1 MARSKAEI
9 ISDMVDAG
17 MSDDEIRSAFKGQSS
32 QQNEQPLRNAWQAA
46 QGVLGSRPELQPY
59 SYPAEPVPS
68 DPVGGALNM
77 ARRTLEA
84 PIRMGQTLAS
94 GPQNLGETVAEE
106 GALHGYPKT
115 GLAVGGA
122 VAMAP
127 YIAGAYSALKGLARP
142 PLESTGRIKQAS
154 DEIRK
159 SASSR
164 WFKAVGGT
172 TANAKELGAEEA
184 LRLGRVA
191 KDAGVVTTFNSA
203 ENQANKITQGLD
215 QSGKKIGELRA
226 IGDLYGDS
234 PEAMKIVQTIKQ
246 DLGAKYGSGIRS
258 GESGDLDKAIQEVLK
273 LEPVDTLTA
282 GEELSGFMQKAVPSD
297 TSSVRVTTP
306 PKGTPIISEHNPI
319 YPMAGGKTVN
329 VPNPS
334 YVPPSESNIQLSR
347 GPYDQFR
354 LAQESPDYIPEY
366 DIRRPTTFNEVAKV
380 ATDINQYA
388 KGQSK
393 LLQPTGAMTDAAN
406 VISRVNDEALMKALP
421 EQKGIEYKQNLQK
434 FADLSKLDRMNE
446 LKTAGEIGADHN
458 GLIKNIY
465 NMVFHRFR
473 HQLSAQAMDAIAN
486 VLSTKSRLVP
496 QMNPVSAAVAGRK
509 ALISQ
514 FIDNRSKGSNQ

>member
-1 MARSKAEI
+1 MALTEAEELELLELEEQEA
-9 ISDMVDAG
+9 AG
-17 MSDDEIRSAFKGQSS
+17 S
-32 QQNEQPLRNAWQAA
+32 QQQPQAPSAWQATQQA
-46 QGVLGSRPELQPY
+46 LGSRPELQPY
-59 SYPAEPVPS
+59 SYPPDPIPA

-84 PIRMGQTLAS
+84 PIRLGQTLSS
-94 GPQNLGETVAEE
+94 GPQVLGETITEE
-106 GALHGYPKT
+106 SALAGYPKT
-115 GLAVGGA
+115 GLAIGGA

-142 PLESTGRIKQAS
+142 PLQSTDAQYQISKQA
-154 DEIRK
+154 RK
-159 SASSR
+159 SASSG

-172 TANAKELGAEEA
+172 PANARELGADEA
-184 LRLGRVA
+184 LRLGRMA
-191 KDAGVVTTFNSA
+191 RKTGVITPFNSV
-203 ENQANKITQGLD
+203 ENQAENIAKGLD
-215 QSGKKIGELRA
+215 SSGRKIGELRA
-226 IGDLYGDS
+226 MGDLYGDS

-246 DLGAKYGSGIRS
+246 DLGARYGSGIRS

-282 GEELSGFMQKAVPSD
+282 GEELSGFMQKGIPPE
-297 TSSVRVTTP
+297 TSSFRVTTP
-306 PKGTPIISEHNPI
+306 GKGVPTIPQNNPI

-329 VPNPS
+329 APNPA
-334 YVPPSESNIQLSR
+334 YTPPSESNVQINR

-406 VISRVNDEALMKALP
+406 VISRVNDESLMKALP

-434 FADLSKLDRMNE
+434 FGDLSKLDRMNE
-446 LKTAGEIGADHN
+446 LKAAGEVGANQN
-458 GLIKNIY
+458 GVIKSIY

-473 HQLSAQAMDAIAN
+473 HQLSAQAMDTIAN
-486 VLSTKSRLVP
+486 VLSTKSRLAP

>member
-1 MARSKAEI
+1 MSWQPPE
-9 ISDMVDAG
+9 SDFDWQPPA
-17 MSDDEIRSAFKGQSS
+17 SDFDWQPPESDFQETQSVLQAT
-32 QQNEQPLRNAWQAA
+32 QQA
-46 QGVLGSRPELQPY
+46 LGSRPELQPY
-59 SYPAEPVPS
+59 SYPPDPIPA

-84 PIRMGQTLAS
+84 PIRLGQTLSS
-94 GPQNLGETVAEE
+94 GPQVLGETITEE
-106 GALHGYPKT
+106 GALAGYPKT
-115 GLAVGGA
+115 GLAIGGA

-142 PLESTGRIKQAS
+142 PLQSTDSQYQISKQA
-154 DEIRK
+154 RK
-159 SASSR
+159 SASSG

-172 TANAKELGAEEA
+172 PANARELGADEA
-184 LRLGRVA
+184 LRLGRMA
-191 KDAGVVTTFNSA
+191 RDSGVVTTFNSA
-203 ENQANKITQGLD
+203 ENQANRIAQGLK
-215 QSGKKIGELRA
+215 QTGQKLGETRA
-226 IGDLYGDS
+226 MGDLYGDS

-246 DLGAKYGSGIRS
+246 DLGPKYATGIKS
-258 GESGDLDKAIQEVLK
+258 GEAGDLDKAIQEVMK
-273 LEPVDTLTA
+273 MEPIDTLTP
-282 GEELSGFMQKAVPSD
+282 GEELSGFMQKGIPSE

-306 PKGTPIISEHNPI
+306 GKGVPTIPQNNPM

-329 VPNPS
+329 TPNPS

-366 DIRRPTTFNEVAKV
+366 DIRRPTTFGEVAKV

-393 LLQPTGAMTDAAN
+393 MLQPSGALTDAAN
-406 VISRVNDEALMKALP
+406 VISKVNDEALMRVLP
-421 EQKGIEYKQNLQK
+421 KEQGVAYQQNLQK
-434 FADLSKLDRMNE
+434 YGDLSKLDRMNE
-446 LKTAGEIGADHN
+446 LKAAGEVGANQN
-458 GLIKNIY
+458 GVIKSIY

-473 HQLSAQAMDAIAN
+473 HQLSAQAMDTIAN
-486 VLSTKSRLVP
+486 VLSTKSRLAP

>member
-1 MARSKAEI
+1 MARSKEQI

-17 MSDDEIRSAFKGQSS
+17 MSDDEIRSSFKKKSS
-32 QQNEQPLRNAWQAA
+32 SDPE
-46 QGVLGSRPELQPY
+46 QGVVGQALSNIPMPPAPIQSLKDFAFPERTGNVIQDSLSRLA
-59 SYPAEPVPS
+59 YPPKMVAKTAETMANSPQIVGEGIAE
-68 DPVGGALNM
+68 VGGSL
-77 ARRTLEA
+77 
-84 PIRMGQTLAS
+84 
-94 GPQNLGETVAEE
+94 
-106 GALHGYPKT
+106 GYPKT
-115 GLAVGGA
+115 GVAIGA
-122 VAMAP
+122 IPAMAP
-127 YIAGAYSALKGLARP
+127 YVLGGYSALKGLARP
-142 PLESTGRIKQAS
+142 ALQSTGVMQDLSKKAR
-154 DEIRK
+154 D

-172 TANAKELGAEEA
+172 PANARELGADEA
-184 LRLGRVA
+184 LRLGRMA
-191 KDAGVVTTFNSA
+191 RKTGVITPFNSV
-203 ENQANKITQGLD
+203 ENQAENIAKGLD
-215 QSGKKIGELRA
+215 SSGRKIGELRA
-226 IGDLYGDS
+226 MGDLYGDS

-246 DLGAKYGSGIRS
+246 DLGARYGSGIRS

-282 GEELSGFMQKAVPSD
+282 GEELSGFMQKGIPSE

-306 PKGTPIISEHNPI
+306 GKGVPTIPQNNPM

-329 VPNPS
+329 TPNPS

-366 DIRRPTTFNEVAKV
+366 DIRRPTTFGEVAKV

-393 LLQPTGAMTDAAN
+393 MLQPSGALTDAAN
-406 VISRVNDEALMKALP
+406 VISKVNDEALMRVLP
-421 EQKGIEYKQNLQK
+421 KEQGVAYQQNLQK
-434 FADLSKLDRMNE
+434 YGDLSKLDRMNE
-446 LKTAGEIGADHN
+446 LKAAGEVGANQN
-458 GLIKNIY
+458 GVIKSIY

-473 HQLSAQAMDAIAN
+473 HQLSAQAMDTIAN
-486 VLSTKSRLVP
+486 VLSTKSRLAP